1 MTKLLARVVT
11 QGYQSQRV
19 FGLVRMSISSRYN
32 G

>member
-11 QGYQSQRV
+11 QGYQSQEV
-19 FGLVRMSISSRYN
+19 FDLIGMSISLRYN